1 MLSTGPVRILSS
13 AYTPCHIHKVHCL
26 DQVVEEATGLRI
38 DRFLYERFQR
48 LCLTEKLRPGEAVGH
63 LIRLAV
69 DTGSVAE
76 VYARTVKTG
85 RTGQAIDDVLFAS

>member
-1 MLSTGPVRILSS
+1 M
-13 AYTPCHIHKVHCL
+13 KKK
-26 DQVVEEATGLRI
+26 TGLRV
-38 DRFLYERFQR
+38 DRFLCERFQR
-48 LCLTEKLRPGEAVGH
+48 LCLTEKLRPGEAVEH

-85 RTGQAIDDVLFAS
+85 RTGQAADDAPFA